1 MMICLGA
8 CGEGSSIRD
17 SELAVTHR
25 NFQEPRS
32 VIFITIDTLRADRL
46 SSYGYARD
54 ISPRIEGLA
63 EEGVVFEQAFAQ
75 RGLTWP
81 SLTSIMTS
89 RYPSDH
95 GVRDNGEWLAKSKMT
110 LAQVLRDAGFDTAAF
125 LTNMTNAPHR
135 GFEHLEVFPVDS
147 ELASRDRPTDL
158 LATEAAI
165 RWLEQVG
172 ERRIFLWLHLLGPH
186 APYSPPSEFTTRFAQ
201 DDLPFDGEMETLWE
215 ITSGDREPR
224 PGEIEAI
231 QALYDAEIAFVD
243 QLVGRVLDRVEQLGL
258 ADTTLIVFSADHGEE
273 LFDRQRYFFHQCSIY
288 DSVLRLPLILRL
300 PQAID
305 PGMRSDAIVQSL
317 DIAPTIVE
325 LLGLPAAEFRGR
337 SLVPLLQQLPTPVE
351 NVEGA
356 AFSELGV
363 DIFSIRT
370 SEWRLI
376 TNPHDTRIRAGGR
389 ESTSRC
395 YRIGET
401 ELYDLRVDA
410 SERRNVA
417 DEYPEVVARLQDR
430 LAQWLQ
436 TTPQETRRQET
447 IPEETL
453 EELRA
458 LGYLQ

>member
-1 MMICLGA
+1 MTNR
-8 CGEGSSIRD
+8 SI
-17 SELAVTHR
+17 H
-25 NFQEPRS
+25 EPQS
-32 VIFITIDTLRADRL
+32 VILITIDTLRADRL
-46 SSYGYARD
+46 SSYGYSRD
-54 ISPRIEGLA
+54 TSPRIEALA
-63 EEGVVFEQAFAQ
+63 AQGMVFEQVFAQ

-95 GVRDNGEWLAKSKMT
+95 GVRDNGEWLAKSKIT
-110 LAQVLRDAGFDTAAF
+110 LAEILRDADFDTAAF

-147 ELASRDRPTDL
+147 ELASRDRPTDM
-158 LATEAAI
+158 LATEAAM

-172 ERRIFLWLHLLGPH
+172 ERRMFLWLHLLGPH
-186 APYSPPSEFTTRFAQ
+186 APYSPPSEFAARFAQ
-201 DDLPFDGEMETLWE
+201 VDPSFDGEMETLWE
-215 ITSGDREPR
+215 IMSGDREPR

-231 QALYDAEIAFVD
+231 RALYDAEVAFVD
-243 QLVGRVLDRVEQLGL
+243 QLVGKVLDRVEQLGL

-288 DSVLRLPLILRL
+288 DSVLRLPLILRF
-300 PQAID
+300 PQAIE
-305 PGMRSDAIVQSL
+305 PGLRSDAIVQSV

-325 LLGLPAAEFRGR
+325 LLGLAASEFRGR
-337 SLVPLLQQLPTPVE
+337 SLVPLLEQQPAAAEDVE
-351 NVEGA
+351 A
-356 AFSELGV
+356 LAFSELGV

-376 TNPHDTRIRAGGR
+376 TNPNDTRIRAGGR
-389 ESTSRC
+389 GSTSRC

-401 ELYDLRVDA
+401 ELYDLRADA

-417 DEYPEVVARLQDR
+417 DEYPEVVAGLRNQLLR
-430 LAQWLQ
+430 WLQ
-436 TTPQETRRQET
+436 ATPQETRRQET

>member
-1 MMICLGA
+1 MMICLVA
-8 CGEGSSIRD
+8 CGEGSSIGD
-17 SELAVTHR
+17 SELAVTNR
-25 NFQEPRS
+25 SVQEPRS
-32 VIFITIDTLRADRL
+32 VILITIDTLRADHL

-54 ISPRIEGLA
+54 TSPRIEGLA
-63 EEGVVFEQAFAQ
+63 EEGVVFEQVFAQ

-95 GVRDNGEWLAKSKMT
+95 GVRDNGEWLSKSKVT
-110 LAQVLRDAGFDTAAF
+110 LAEVLRDAGFETAAF

-158 LATEAAI
+158 LATEAAV

-172 ERRIFLWLHLLGPH
+172 ERRVFLWLHLLGPH
-186 APYSPPSEFTTRFAQ
+186 APYSPPSEFTARFAQ
-201 DDLPFDGEMETLWE
+201 DDPSFDGEMDTLLE
-215 ITSGDREPR
+215 ITSGDRDPR

-231 QALYDAEIAFVD
+231 QALYDAEVAFVD
-243 QLVGRVLDRVEQLGL
+243 QLVGTVLDRVEELGL

-288 DSVLRLPLILRL
+288 DSVLRLPLILRF

-325 LLGLPAAEFRGR
+325 LLGLPAVEFRGR
-337 SLVPLLQQLPTPVE
+337 SLVPLLERLPRPPE
-351 NVEGA
+351 NGA
-356 AFSELGV
+356 AVAFSELGV

-370 SEWRLI
+370 PDWRLI
-376 TNPHDTRIRAGGR
+376 TNPNDTRIRAGGR

-410 SERRNVA
+410 SERTNVA
-417 DEYPEVVARLQDR
+417 DEYPEVVARLQGQ
-430 LAQWLQ
+430 LVQWLQ
-436 TTPQETRRQET
+436 ATPQETRKQET